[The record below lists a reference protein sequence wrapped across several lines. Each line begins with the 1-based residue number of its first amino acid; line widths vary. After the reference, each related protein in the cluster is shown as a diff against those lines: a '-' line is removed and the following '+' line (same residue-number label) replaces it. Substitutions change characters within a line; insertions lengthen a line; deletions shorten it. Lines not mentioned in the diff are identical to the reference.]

1 MSCYKS
7 VLTIGCGGVSV
18 LLFMLI
24 CSYSIQN
31 DVKLPEKNRKN
42 VVINNDTTNKTLT
55 LSDIKD
61 KKTRSYVY
69 TDMTINGKQENF
81 YFIEQGDTLT
91 LAITNNRYGR
101 YEYRQTNNAIMGA
114 SGKVNICHNDKV
126 NKRIQQYEH
135 QQALE
140 QEKIREQQRKD
151 QEYQI
156 SVTDSLRNEFVNMNK
171 RQRNVAEQNIVEFGN
186 DYQKN
191 ALAVIQNEEEQKRI
205 NDSIQLAEQIAE
217 QQRIEAEKK
226 AERERILAEK
236 QRKFKQAQA
245 IRQHKRNGTLWQYIT
260 ENDTTL
266 IDTVR
271 IVRVYSEKRFD
282 LDGDI
287 SYSSSHSGSQHG
299 GGGGGAIIGGIGGG
313 HINPIEGQSNSSAS
327 GRGQINA
334 NYKSANAVVAQ
345 DKYGYTYTLPVDPMM
360 DLRKGDKIVIE
371 YMGRKTTETGYFD
384 MVKML
389 QVMYQTQR

>member
-1 MSCYKS
+1 LCLWFNYIKP
-7 VLTIGCGGVSV
+7 
-18 LLFMLI
+18 
-24 CSYSIQN
+24 
-31 DVKLPEKNRKN
+31 DLPDKKHKT
-42 VVINNDTTNKTLT
+42 VVIDNNKKRKILTLRDTENNKTHF
-55 LSDIKD
+55 
-61 KKTRSYVY
+61 YVY
-69 TDMTINGKQENF
+69 DGMSIKGDTANSN
-81 YFIEQGDTLT
+81 FIEQGDTLVLT
-91 LAITNNRYGR
+91 TDRYDGKR
-101 YEYRQTNNAIMGA
+101 IYRQNNNVIIGRDHE
-114 SGKVNICHNDKV
+114 GEITLYINQDVHNRINQH
-126 NKRIQQYEH
+126 NKQL
-135 QQALE
+135 ALE
-140 QEKIREQQRKD
+140 QEKIREQQRKE

-171 RQRNVAEQNIVEFGN
+171 KQRNVAEQNIAEFGN

-205 NDSIQLAEQIAE
+205 NDSIQLAKQIAE
-217 QQRIEAEKK
+217 QQRIAAEKK
-226 AERERILAEK
+226 AEHERILAEK
-236 QRKFKQAQA
+236 QRKFKQAQE

-282 LDGDI
+282 LGGDI

-313 HINPIEGQSNSSAS
+313 HINPIEGQSSGSAS
-327 GRGQINA
+327 GRGQISA

-345 DKYGYTYTLPVDPMM
+345 DRYGYTYTLPVDPMM

-371 YMGRKTTETGYFD
+371 YMGRRITETGYFD
-384 MVKML
+384 IVKML
-389 QVMYQTQR
+389 QVMYQNQR